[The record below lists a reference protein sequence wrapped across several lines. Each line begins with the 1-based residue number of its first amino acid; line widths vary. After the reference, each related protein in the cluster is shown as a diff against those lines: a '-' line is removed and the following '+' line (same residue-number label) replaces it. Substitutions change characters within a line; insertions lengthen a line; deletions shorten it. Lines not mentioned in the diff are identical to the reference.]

1 LSKRGSDV
9 SFRTRLHYGTPLF
22 GYTLA
27 IALVAITGMG
37 CLALTTDGNYQGP
50 FVLFYPAIA
59 ATSFLA
65 GVGPGLAAITAAA
78 VFATALFPRFPL
90 PSSWIALAVL
100 GPLLV
105 TGFARIREIGE
116 KNKAVAREH
125 ARFRYVSDRVGDW
138 IFLTGD
144 SGAIQFAN
152 ETACRELGFTAEEL
166 ACRAIQDLA
175 PAWQRKGLHHLLE
188 QSKAGK
194 ATPSEIAFERR
205 DGTLAH
211 AEVGCTAVR
220 TATDVVLHLA
230 ARDTTERKLIEEKLR
245 EARRWESL
253 RVLAGGVAHDF
264 NNLLTA
270 IMGNASL
277 ALSILPDRH
286 PAAGLIENVAQAA
299 DRSAE
304 LVRMMLATA
313 GYRPSPGELLRV
325 DELLGKV
332 IGDRRIPVDIRMNLN
347 VPPVSFNGDRQ
358 SIETLLRSLIAN
370 AIESYGESS
379 GEVTVALWSGPA
391 PLHHPA
397 SFEEG
402 DVAPGKK
409 CLALVVEDHGCGMT
423 AEVLERAFDPF
434 FTTGFTGRG
443 LGLPAVRGIVRAC
456 AGKLWLN
463 TAAGEGTRVEVWLPC
478 EE

>member
-1 LSKRGSDV
+1 MSKRGSDV
-9 SFRTRLHYGTPLF
+9 IFRTRLHYGPPLF

-27 IALVAITGMG
+27 IALVTITGMG
-37 CLALTTDGNYQGP
+37 RLALMTDGNYQGP

-65 GVGPGLAAITAAA
+65 GVGPGLVTMTAGAL
-78 VFATALFPRFPL
+78 FATALFPQFPL
-90 PSSWIALAVL
+90 PSSWIALSVP

-105 TGFARIREIGE
+105 TGFAHLREISE
-116 KNKAVAREH
+116 KNKAVAREY
-125 ARFRYVSDRVGDW
+125 ARFRYVSDHVSDW
-138 IFLTGD
+138 IFLTGE

-166 ACRAIQDLA
+166 AGRAIEDLA
-175 PAWQRKGLHHLLE
+175 PAWQRNGLRHLLE

-220 TATDVVLHLA
+220 TATDVVLHIA

-253 RVLAGGVAHDF
+253 RVLAGGIAHDF

-270 IMGNASL
+270 IIGNASL

-286 PAAGLIENVAQAA
+286 PAAGLLENVAHAG

-313 GYRPSPGELLRV
+313 GYRPGPGESLRV

-332 IGDRRIPVDIRMNLN
+332 LGDHRIPVDVRMNLN
-347 VPPVSFNGDRQ
+347 VPPVSFKGDRQ

-370 AIESYGESS
+370 AVESYGESS
-379 GEVTVALWSGPA
+379 GEVTVAAWSGPA
-391 PLHHPA
+391 PIHQPA
-397 SFEEG
+397 GFEEG
-402 DVAPGKK
+402 DVAPGRQ
-409 CLALVVEDHGCGMT
+409 CLALMVEDHGCGMT
-423 AEVLERAFDPF
+423 PEVLERAFDPF
-434 FTTGFTGRG
+434 FTTKFTGRG

-456 AGKLWLN
+456 AGKLWLR
-463 TAAGEGTRVEVWLPC
+463 TGPAEGTRVEVWLPC

>member
-1 LSKRGSDV
+1 LSKTGSDV
-9 SFRTRLHYGTPLF
+9 IFRTRLHYGPPLF

-27 IALVAITGMG
+27 ITLVVITGLGRLSLM
-37 CLALTTDGNYQGP
+37 TDGNYQGP
-50 FVLFYPAIA
+50 FLLFYPAIA

-65 GVGPGLAAITAAA
+65 GVGPGLLSITAGA

-90 PSSWIALAVL
+90 PSSWIALSVL

-105 TGFARIREIGE
+105 TGCAHLREISE
-116 KNKAVAREH
+116 KNKAVAREYI
-125 ARFRYVSDRVGDW
+125 RFRYVSDHVSDW
-138 IFLTGD
+138 IFLTGE

-152 ETACRELGFTAEEL
+152 ETVCHELGFTAEEL
-166 ACRAIQDLA
+166 AGRVLEDIV
-175 PAWQRKGLHHLLE
+175 PAWQRNGLHHLLE
-188 QSKAGK
+188 QCKTGK

-220 TATDVVLHLA
+220 TATDVVLHIA

-253 RVLAGGVAHDF
+253 RVLAGGIAHDF

-277 ALSILPDRH
+277 ALSVLPEQH
-286 PAAGLIENVAQAA
+286 PAAGLVENVVHAGE
-299 DRSAE
+299 RSAQ

-313 GYRPSPGELLRV
+313 GYSPGPGETLRV
-325 DELLGKV
+325 DELIQKV
-332 IGDRRIPVDIRMNLN
+332 IGDYRIPVGIRMNLN
-347 VPPVSFNGDRQ
+347 VPPVSFKGDRQ
-358 SIETLLRSLIAN
+358 SIETLARSLIAN
-370 AIESYGESS
+370 AVESYGDES
-379 GEVTVALWSGPA
+379 GEVSVAAWSGPA
-391 PLHHPA
+391 PTLRPA

-402 DVAPGKK
+402 NVMPGIK

-434 FTTGFTGRG
+434 FTTKFTGRG

-456 AGKLWLN
+456 AGKLWLR
-463 TAAGEGTRVEVWLPC
+463 TGPGEGTRVEVWLPC
-478 EE
+478 GE